1 MILCVKRRSSNLIKL
16 FSPDFELIL
25 IFRKQYYLI
34 KCIVI
39 DIYKNKTHEL
49 QVKTKVAHSLFSI
62 LSEFIISSPVHI
74 IIFYFLIY
82 RSRSATIQRSLSQFY
97 AYFFLTSQK
106 NLRVLSFLSSL
117 SFAQTSSS
125 IKISFNL
132 PSPS

>member
-1 MILCVKRRSSNLIKL
+1 MILCVKRRSSIY
-16 FSPDFELIL
+16 FSPDFEFIL
-25 IFRKQYYLI
+25 IFRKQYCLI

-39 DIYKNKTHEL
+39 DIYKNKIRKL

-62 LSEFIISSPVHI
+62 FSEFIISNPVHI
-74 IIFYFLIY
+74 FFVIY

-97 AYFFLTSQK
+97 AFLFLTSQK
-106 NLRVLSFLSSL
+106 NLRILSFLSSL